1 MNNANKQRRYG
12 RDVLALAARFALRAR
27 VWRGWPSA
35 ESHRPQGVVLP
46 RDRDGAAKYDQRES
60 ENLLALFGQ
69 IASEPVGPITPKK
82 LCLYHHRLLEE
93 GASTPDAERGRFRR
107 DGVRVGQR
115 EGADAEIAPGMVA
128 ALLRWA
134 DDGAEE
140 PVPALPIASALIKA
154 ITVHTELLEI
164 HPFAEGNGRVARAVE
179 FAMLFRAGVPTDL
192 AHELHNFYNEDR
204 SRYVAMLRETERG
217 DRDAFLR
224 YALAGLNRRL
234 ERRLDLDTAGMTR
247 RQMLRVGFTLVEL
260 VVVIMILGI
269 LTGIAAPKLLNL
281 GATADDSAEK
291 TLVRSIQ
298 DGIELY
304 YLERLSEGSPAYPA
318 ELDGADSGVYCTASD
333 PCFDQ
338 ILKRGVRDGRW
349 SKIGDNE
356 YKAPSGTTY
365 EYDPDTGEFLES

>member
-1 MNNANKQRRYG
+1 MSHATSQRQYG

-27 VWRGWPSA
+27 LWRSWPA
-35 ESHRPQGVVLP
+35 DEAGRAQGVVLP
-46 RDRDGAAKYDQRES
+46 TDRDGAAKYGPQES
-60 ENLLALFGQ
+60 ENLLKLFGQ
-69 IASEPVGPITPKK
+69 IASEPVGEITPKK
-82 LCLYHHRLLEE
+82 LCHYHHRLLEATD
-93 GASTPDAERGRFRR
+93 GKAGGERGRFRR
-107 DGVRVGQR
+107 EATQVGR
-115 EGADAEIAPGMVA
+115 RLGADAELAPGMVA

-134 DDGAEE
+134 DDESQQ
-140 PVPALPIASALIKA
+140 PVPGLPVASALIKA

-179 FAMLFRAGVPTDL
+179 FAMLIRAGVPHDL

-204 SRYVAMLRETERG
+204 SRYVAKLRETERG

-234 ERRLDLDTAGMTR
+234 EKRLDRGKTGMTR

-269 LTGIAAPKLLNL
+269 LAGVAAPKLLSV

-291 TLVRSIQ
+291 TLVRNIQ

-304 YLERLSEGSPAYPA
+304 YLERLSEGAPDFPDV
-318 ELDGADSGVYCTASD
+318 LDDSQTGEPCSASK
-333 PCFDQ
+333 PCFSR
-338 ILKRGVRDGRW
+338 ILKRGVSDGRW
-349 SKIGDNE
+349 TKIGELE
-356 YKAPSGTTY
+356 YEAPSGRAY
-365 EYDPDTGEFLES
+365 EYDPSTGEFFAS

>member
-1 MNNANKQRRYG
+1 MSHAASQRQYG

-27 VWRGWPSA
+27 LWRSWPA
-35 ESHRPQGVVLP
+35 DEAGRPQGVVLP
-46 RDRDGAAKYDQRES
+46 TDREGAPKYDPQES
-60 ENLLALFGQ
+60 ENLLKLFGQ
-69 IASEPVGPITPKK
+69 IASEPAGPITPRT
-82 LCLYHHRLLEE
+82 LCRYHHRLLE
-93 GASTPDAERGRFRR
+93 ATDSALSAERGRFRR
-107 DGVRVGQR
+107 DGVRVGKR
-115 EGADAEIAPGMVA
+115 VGAEANVAPGMVA

-134 DDGAEE
+134 DDESEQPIPGL
-140 PVPALPIASALIKA
+140 PVASALIKA

-179 FAMLFRAGVPTDL
+179 FAMLIRAGVPHDL

-204 SRYVAMLRETERG
+204 SRYVTKLRETERG

-234 ERRLDLDTAGMTR
+234 EERLERGKAGMTR
-247 RQMLRVGFTLVEL
+247 RQILRVGFTLVEL

-269 LTGIAAPKLLNL
+269 LAGIAAPKLLSV

-291 TLVRSIQ
+291 TLVRSIR

-304 YLERLSEGSPAYPA
+304 YLERLSEGSPAFPA
-318 ELDGADSGVYCTASD
+318 ALDDAASGLCTANS
-333 PCFDQ
+333 PCFDS

-349 SKIGDNE
+349 SKMGQHE

-365 EYDPDTGEFLES
+365 EYDPDTGDFFAS